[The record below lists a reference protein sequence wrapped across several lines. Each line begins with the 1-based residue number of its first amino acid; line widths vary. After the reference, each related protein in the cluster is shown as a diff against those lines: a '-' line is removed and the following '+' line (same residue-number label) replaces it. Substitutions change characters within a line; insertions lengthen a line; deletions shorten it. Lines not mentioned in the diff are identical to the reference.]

1 MKARERAR
9 TIKGRPSRFMGSK
22 SNILVVDDNPDKLNL
37 IKAALDLAG
46 YNVTTATDG
55 EEALAAIESYQP
67 DLVVTDVMMPRMNG
81 YELAQRIRAN
91 PVTKFIPVIMQTAA
105 GRRSED
111 LRRAN
116 EVGALGYITDPTD
129 LELLLARTR
138 TLLEFK
144 AYLDVCEEAAF
155 TDHLTGLANRRRFE
169 RQLEREVGRMAR
181 FGHPFSLLML
191 DIDSFKSLNDTY
203 GHDAGD
209 EAIRRISRVLREG
222 TRGIDLAARIG
233 GEEFAILLVE
243 TNKDGGIE
251 VAERL
256 RAAIKMLEIPRAGHI
271 TGSFGVAECPGDA
284 QTSTDL
290 LKAADVALYE
300 AKRNGRDRVVTM
312 GALKTNS
319 MAAGDVQGE
328 GNIELVSRG

>member
-1 MKARERAR
+1 MH
-9 TIKGRPSRFMGSK
+9 SK
-22 SNILVVDDNPDKLNL
+22 SNILVVDDNPDKLQL
-37 IKAALDLAG
+37 IEAALSLAG
-46 YNVTTATDG
+46 YQVSTAIDG
-55 EEALAAIESYQP
+55 IEALAAIESYQP
-67 DLVVTDVMMPRMNG
+67 DLVITDVMMPRMNG

-91 PVTKFIPVIMQTAA
+91 PITKFIPVIMQTAA

-129 LELLLARTR
+129 IDLLLARTR

-169 RQLEREVGRMAR
+169 RQLEREVARVER
-181 FGHPFSLLML
+181 FGHPFTLLML
-191 DIDSFKSLNDTY
+191 DIDSFKNLNDTF

-209 EAIRRISRVLREG
+209 DAIRRLSKVLCEG

-233 GEEFAILLVE
+233 GEEFAVLLVE
-243 TNKDGGIE
+243 TRKDGGFE

-256 RAAIKMLEIPRAGHI
+256 RIAIKSLELPHAGHI
-271 TGSFGVAECPGDA
+271 TASFGVAECPSDA
-284 QTSTDL
+284 QTAAEI

-300 AKRNGRDRVVTM
+300 AKRNGRDQVVK
-312 GALKTNS
+312 LESLRSNS
-319 MAAGDVQGE
+319 MAAGDVQGD
-328 GNIELVSRG
+328 GNLGIASRG

>member
-1 MKARERAR
+1 ME
-9 TIKGRPSRFMGSK
+9 SK
-22 SNILVVDDNPDKLNL
+22 SNILVVDDNPDKLAL
-37 IKAALDLAG
+37 IEAALSLAG
-46 YNVTTATDG
+46 HNVTTATDG
-55 EEALAAIESYQP
+55 VEALAAIESYQP
-67 DLVVTDVMMPRMNG
+67 DLVITDVMMPRMNG

-105 GRRSED
+105 GGRSED
-111 LRRAN
+111 SRRAS

-129 LELLLARTR
+129 LDLLLARTR

-169 RQLEREVGRMAR
+169 RQLEREVGRVLR

-191 DIDSFKSLNDTY
+191 DIDSFKNLNDSY

-209 EAIRRISRVLREG
+209 EAIRRISKVLREG

-243 TNKDGGIE
+243 TSKEGGLE

-256 RAAIKMLEIPRAGHI
+256 RAAIKALEIPMAGHI
-271 TGSFGVAECPGDA
+271 TGSFGVAECPTDA
-284 QTSTDL
+284 QTSAGV

-300 AKRNGRDRVVTM
+300 AKRSGRDRVV
-312 GALKTNS
+312 AIQPLKSNS
-319 MAAGDVQGE
+319 RAVGDVQGD
-328 GNIELVSRG
+328 GNIGLVSRGKNG

>member
-1 MKARERAR
+1 MH
-9 TIKGRPSRFMGSK
+9 SK
-22 SNILVVDDNPDKLNL
+22 SNILVVDDNPDKLEL
-37 IKAALDLAG
+37 IEAALSLAG
-46 YNVTTATDG
+46 YQVTTASDG
-55 EEALAAIESYQP
+55 VEALAAIESYQP
-67 DLVVTDVMMPRMNG
+67 DLVITDVMMPRMNG

-105 GRRSED
+105 GRRAED
-111 LRRAN
+111 LRRAS

-129 LELLLARTR
+129 IDLLLARTR

-169 RQLEREVGRMAR
+169 RQLEREVARVGRFER
-181 FGHPFSLLML
+181 PFTLLMI
-191 DIDSFKSLNDTY
+191 DIDSFKNLNDNF

-209 EAIRRISRVLREG
+209 DAIRRLSKVLREG

-233 GEEFAILLVE
+233 GEEFAVLLVE
-243 TNKDGGIE
+243 TSKEGGFE

-256 RAAIKMLEIPRAGHI
+256 RAAIKSLEIPQAGHI
-271 TGSFGVAECPGDA
+271 TASFGVAECPSDA
-284 QTSTDL
+284 QTAADI

-300 AKRNGRDRVVTM
+300 AKRNGRDQVV
-312 GALKTNS
+312 ALQSVRSNS
-319 MAAGDVQGE
+319 MAAGDVQGD
-328 GNIELVSRG
+328 GNLEVASRG

>member
-1 MKARERAR
+1 ME
-9 TIKGRPSRFMGSK
+9 SK
-22 SNILVVDDNPDKLNL
+22 SNILVVDDNPDKLAL
-37 IKAALDLAG
+37 IEAALSLAG
-46 YNVTTATDG
+46 YHVSTATDG
-55 EEALAAIESYQP
+55 DEALAAIESYQP
-67 DLVVTDVMMPRMNG
+67 DLVITDVMMPRMNG

-105 GRRSED
+105 GRRTED

-129 LELLLARTR
+129 LDLLLARTR

-169 RQLEREVGRMAR
+169 RQLDREVARMAR

-191 DIDSFKSLNDTY
+191 DIDSFKNLNDSY

-233 GEEFAILLVE
+233 GEEFAMLLVE
-243 TNKDGGIE
+243 TNRDGGLE

-256 RAAIKMLEIPRAGHI
+256 RMAIRALEIPRAGHI

-284 QTSTDL
+284 QTSADI
-290 LKAADVALYE
+290 LKAADIALYA
-300 AKRNGRDRVVTM
+300 AKRNGRDRVVAM
-312 GALKTNS
+312 DRLKSNS
-319 MAAGDVQGE
+319 MSAGDVQGE
-328 GNIELVSRG
+328 GNIGVVSRG

>member
-1 MKARERAR
+1 ME
-9 TIKGRPSRFMGSK
+9 SK
-22 SNILVVDDNPDKLNL
+22 SNILVVDDNPDKLSL

-55 EEALAAIESYQP
+55 DEALTAIESYQP
-67 DLVVTDVMMPRMNG
+67 DLVITDVMMPRMNG

-129 LELLLARTR
+129 LDLLLARTR

-169 RQLEREVGRMAR
+169 RQLEREVARMER
-181 FGHPFSLLML
+181 YGHPFSLLMI
-191 DIDSFKSLNDTY
+191 DIDSFKDLNDSF

-209 EAIRRISRVLREG
+209 EAIRRLSKVLREG

-233 GEEFAILLVE
+233 GEEFAVLLVE
-243 TNKDGGIE
+243 TSREGGLE

-256 RAAIKMLEIPRAGHI
+256 RAAIKTLEIPSARFI
-271 TGSFGVAECPGDA
+271 TASFGVAECPGDA
-284 QTSTDL
+284 QTAADV

-300 AKRNGRDRVVTM
+300 AKRNGRDRVVAM
-312 GALKTNS
+312 EPPLSNS
-319 MAAGDVQGE
+319 MAAGDVQSD
-328 GNIELVSRG
+328 GNLGIASRG

>member
-1 MKARERAR
+1 ME
-9 TIKGRPSRFMGSK
+9 SK
-22 SNILVVDDNPDKLNL
+22 SNILVVDDNPDKLSL
-37 IKAALDLAG
+37 IEAALSLAG
-46 YNVTTATDG
+46 YHVTTATDG
-55 EEALAAIESYQP
+55 VEALAAIESYQP
-67 DLVVTDVMMPRMNG
+67 DLVITDVMMPRMNG

-111 LRRAN
+111 LRRAS

-129 LELLLARTR
+129 LDLLLARTR

-191 DIDSFKSLNDTY
+191 DIDSFKNLNDSY

-233 GEEFAILLVE
+233 GEEFAVVLVE
-243 TNKDGGIE
+243 TSKEGALE

-256 RAAIKMLEIPRAGHI
+256 RAAIKALEIPMAGHI
-271 TGSFGVAECPGDA
+271 TGSFGVAECPSDA
-284 QTSTDL
+284 QTSAGIV
-290 LKAADVALYE
+290 KAADVALYE
-300 AKRNGRDRVVTM
+300 AKRNGRDRVVAR
-312 GALKTNS
+312 GSSKSNS
-319 MAAGDVQGE
+319 MAAGDVQRDVDIG
-328 GNIELVSRG
+328 LVSRG

>member
-1 MKARERAR
+1 MQ
-9 TIKGRPSRFMGSK
+9 SK

-37 IKAALDLAG
+37 IKAALELAG

-55 EEALAAIESYQP
+55 DEALAALESYQP
-67 DLVVTDVMMPRMNG
+67 DLVITDVMMPRMNG
-81 YELAQRIRAN
+81 YELSERIRAN

-116 EVGALGYITDPTD
+116 EAGALGYITDPTD
-129 LELLLARTR
+129 LDLLLARTR

-169 RQLEREVGRMAR
+169 RQLEREVARMER
-181 FGHPFSLLML
+181 YGHPFSLLMI
-191 DIDSFKSLNDTY
+191 DIDYFKDLNDSF

-209 EAIRRISRVLREG
+209 DAIRRLSKVLREG

-233 GEEFAILLVE
+233 GEEFAVLLVE
-243 TNKDGGIE
+243 TSKEGGYE

-256 RAAIKMLEIPRAGHI
+256 RAAIKVLEIPTARYI
-271 TGSFGVAECPGDA
+271 TASFGVAECPTDA
-284 QTSTDL
+284 QTAANV

-300 AKRNGRDRVVTM
+300 AKRNGRDRVVVM
-312 GALKTNS
+312 SPPRSNS
-319 MAAGDVQGE
+319 MAAGDVQGD
-328 GNIELVSRG
+328 GNLGLVSRG

>member
-1 MKARERAR
+1 ME
-9 TIKGRPSRFMGSK
+9 SK
-22 SNILVVDDNPDKLNL
+22 SNILVVDDNPDKLSL
-37 IKAALDLAG
+37 IEAALSLAG

-55 EEALAAIESYQP
+55 VEALAAIESYQP
-67 DLVVTDVMMPRMNG
+67 DLVITDVMMPRING

-111 LRRAN
+111 LRRAS

-129 LELLLARTR
+129 LDLLLARTR

-169 RQLEREVGRMAR
+169 RQLEREVAR
-181 FGHPFSLLML
+181 VQRFERPFTLLMI
-191 DIDSFKSLNDTY
+191 DIDSFKNVNDSF

-209 EAIRRISRVLREG
+209 EAIRRIAKVLSEG

-233 GEEFAILLVE
+233 GEEFAVLLVE
-243 TNKDGGIE
+243 TSRDGGFD

-256 RAAIKMLEIPRAGHI
+256 RTAIKSLEIPKAGHV
-271 TGSFGVAECPGDA
+271 TASFGVAECPGDA
-284 QTSTDL
+284 QTSADIV
-290 LKAADVALYE
+290 KAADIALYE
-300 AKRNGRDRVVTM
+300 AKRNGRDRVVAM
-312 GALKTNS
+312 QPLMSNS
-319 MAAGDVQGE
+319 MAAGDVQSD
-328 GNIELVSRG
+328 GNLGLPPRG

>member
-1 MKARERAR
+1 MQ
-9 TIKGRPSRFMGSK
+9 SK
-22 SNILVVDDNPDKLNL
+22 SNILVVDDNSDKLQL
-37 IKAALDLAG
+37 IEAALSLAG
-46 YNVTTATDG
+46 YQVTTASDG
-55 EEALAAIESYQP
+55 VEALAAIESYQP
-67 DLVVTDVMMPRMNG
+67 DLVITDVMMPRMNG

-105 GRRSED
+105 GRRAED
-111 LRRAN
+111 LRRAS

-129 LELLLARTR
+129 LDLLLARTR

-169 RQLEREVGRMAR
+169 RQLEREVGRVER
-181 FGHPFSLLML
+181 FGHPFTLLML
-191 DIDSFKSLNDTY
+191 DIDKFKNLNDTF

-209 EAIRRISRVLREG
+209 DAIRRLSKVLREG

-233 GEEFAILLVE
+233 GEEFTVLLVE
-243 TNKDGGIE
+243 TRKDVGFE

-256 RAAIKMLEIPRAGHI
+256 RMAIKSLEIPRAGGM
-271 TGSFGVAECPGDA
+271 TASFGVAECPSDA
-284 QTSTDL
+284 QTAADI

-300 AKRNGRDRVVTM
+300 AKRNGRDQVV
-312 GALKTNS
+312 ALQPLRSNS
-319 MAAGDVQGE
+319 MAASDVQGD
-328 GNIELVSRG
+328 GTVGLASRG